1 MALVLWLVWEKIS
14 PALRRGLIGLDSR
27 RVRGREERNISGG
40 GAALPRALRGAGGDD
55 LFGDSGHV
63 GHHDASMRWIVE
75 GGEVAEVFIAQRAM
89 KASGMH
95 G

>member
-1 MALVLWLVWEKIS
+1 MASVLWLVWEKKKPRAS
-14 PALRRGLIGLDSR
+14 AGLDGLDSC
-27 RVRGREERNISGG
+27 RVWGYEDRKISGG

-55 LFGDSGHV
+55 LFGDSGHI
-63 GHHDASMRWIVE
+63 GHHDASMRGIVE
-75 GGEVAEVFIAQRAM
+75 GGEVAEVFIAKRAM